1 MLVEDGSSV
10 ATISH
15 LIQMSVAPVFL
26 IAGVAG
32 LLNVF
37 ASRLARAVDRLESL
51 DKLYS
56 KKYREDP
63 NYKEPE
69 YMVELRRI
77 LLKRMRNSNRAIF
90 FATMTGLMIAMVII
104 SVFASALLDVHTD
117 LFISLLFIF
126 AMVFLIISLILFV
139 REIYFT
145 RFYID
150 MKRKN
155 HYVED

>member
-15 LIQMSVAPVFL
+15 LIEMSVAPVFL

-63 NYKEPE
+63 NYEEPQ
-69 YMVELRRI
+69 YMVDLRRI
-77 LLKRMRNSNRAIF
+77 LLKRMRNANRAIF
-90 FATMTGLMIAMVII
+90 FATMTGLMIALVII
-104 SVFASALLDVHTD
+104 SVFASSLLDVHTD
-117 LFISLLFIF
+117 LFIALLFIF

-150 MKRKN
+150 MKREN
-155 HYVED
+155 HYTEE